1 MSGWDAY
8 IAALLGDKSV
18 MTGGAIYG
26 QDAAPALWA
35 SSSAS
40 FIKPEE
46 VAALYKGIKNQA
58 DFDAMSGT
66 GFYVN
71 GVKFMKLNSEVG
83 SVVRGKQ
90 GENAAAAAFSKKA
103 IIIGT
108 GKGSPQEI
116 SNAVEKM
123 AADLASKG
131 F

>member
-18 MTGGAIYG
+18 MTGAAIYG
-26 QDAAPALWA
+26 QGDTPGLWA
-35 SSSAS
+35 ASSAS
-40 FIKPEE
+40 FIQPAE
-46 VAALYKGIKNQA
+46 VLAIYKGIKNQT
-58 DFDAMSGT
+58 DFDALSASG
-66 GFYVN
+66 FFIN
-71 GVKFMKLNSEVG
+71 GVKYMKLHSELGAVI
-83 SVVRGKQ
+83 RGKQ
-90 GENAAAAAFSKKA
+90 GENAASAAFSKKA

-123 AADLASKG
+123 AADLAAKG

>member
-1 MSGWDAY
+1 MSS
-8 IAALLGDKSV
+8 IR
-18 MTGGAIYG
+18 
-26 QDAAPALWA
+26 
-35 SSSAS
+35 SSSVS
-40 FIKPEE
+40 FRFLFLLLFLSSLSLHS
-46 VAALYKGIKNQA
+46 VC
-58 DFDAMSGT
+58 S

-83 SVVRGKQ
+83 AVIRGKQ

-103 IIIGT
+103 VIIGT

-123 AADLASKG
+123 AADLAAKG